1 MNMEPENTAL
11 EEENHLPNHHF
22 QVLCSSS
29 GVYTFLLSFLL
40 GLSIPSWN
48 PRDRFQAATNNSPS
62 PSSVGGLHQR
72 RQPEEK
78 SPGNFLELRCYT
90 TTKTNMTMAKQ
101 PWMKMYLSLKNWWF
115 SIVMLVC
122 LRVTYPFSKDFW
134 VHDFPVVFLSLWKTK
149 TRMKRT
155 PEQNLRRFQG
165 DWFFLMDSSF
175 FCKAGFFLGDCHLL
189 FFELLNFWS
198 VSLIEHDGFPTIFV
212 HELYQVGPTGVV
224 SYCHD

>member
-1 MNMEPENTAL
+1 M
-11 EEENHLPNHHF
+11 
-22 QVLCSSS
+22 S
-29 GVYTFLLSFLL
+29 LLNFFRV
-40 GLSIPSWN
+40 SIPSWN
-48 PRDRFQAATNNSPS
+48 PRDRLQAATNNSPS

-78 SPGNFLELRCYT
+78 SPGRFSRNWDVTPPRKLT
-90 TTKTNMTMAKQ
+90 W
-101 PWMKMYLSLKNWWF
+101 PWQNNHEWVDVSLIKKWWF

-122 LRVTYPFSKDFW
+122 LRVTYPFSKDLW

-175 FCKAGFFLGDCHLL
+175 FGEAGFFWGDCHLL
-189 FFELLNFWS
+189 FFELLNFWG
-198 VSLIEHDGFPTIFV
+198 VSLIENDGFPTIFV
-212 HELYQVGPTGVV
+212 HQLYQVGPTGVA
-224 SYCHD
+224 SCCHD